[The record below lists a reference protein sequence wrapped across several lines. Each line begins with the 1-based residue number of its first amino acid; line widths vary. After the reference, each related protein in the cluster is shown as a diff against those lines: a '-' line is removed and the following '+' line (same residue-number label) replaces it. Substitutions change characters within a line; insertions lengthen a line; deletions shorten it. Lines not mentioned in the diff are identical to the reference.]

1 MLTIITTPKPL
12 NVAANRLAFL
22 NAIRSW
28 VRLVPRPE
36 ILVFGGN
43 RALIESEGGKW
54 IGDFKATP
62 QGRPYFDDFISRAE
76 TLATND
82 ILMYCTDHLIL
93 PSSLVPAVKRV
104 SDSFPGHFVI
114 VGKRW
119 GLSVQEVINFSDPN
133 WESILR
139 GQALGRDSLG
149 SHSAKDYIIFRR
161 PLGLLPVPNF
171 IMGYPCYDTW
181 LVWGALQA
189 NYPVVDA
196 SDVIMAIHQSHG
208 FVEGDIWER
217 EKTPGGRHNRKIGR
231 FQLHL
236 DGKGAISH
244 APYVLTRDGVK
255 RRNVG

>member
-12 NVAANRLAFL
+12 DLGSNRLAFQ

-36 ILVFGGN
+36 ILVFGGD

-76 TLATND
+76 SLATND

-93 PSSLVPAVKRV
+93 PSNLVPAIKIVA
-104 SDSFPGHFVI
+104 DSFPGHFVI

-119 GLSVQEVINFSDPN
+119 GLCVQEAINFSNPN
-133 WESILR
+133 WESLLR
-139 GQALGRDSLG
+139 DQALGVDSLG
-149 SHSAKDYIIFRR
+149 SHSAKDYIVFRR

-171 IMGYPCYDTW
+171 IMG
-181 LVWGALQA
+181 
-189 NYPVVDA
+189 
-196 SDVIMAIHQSHG
+196 
-208 FVEGDIWER
+208 
-217 EKTPGGRHNRKIGR
+217 
-231 FQLHL
+231 
-236 DGKGAISH
+236 
-244 APYVLTRDGVK
+244 
-255 RRNVG
+255 